1 MTDPASPPPPSG
13 GNAPPH
19 PPHPWPLP
27 KHAPGE
33 GWGTLESYSPAPPV
47 RERVWLHVLLFV
59 LTFATTT
66 VMGRFHYEG
75 FLYDFVPRE
84 LLFVTPRQLWL
95 GGLWYSVPLMAI
107 LFAHEMG
114 HYLACR
120 VYRVPASLPYF
131 IPLPPPVGLS
141 GTLGA
146 FIRIRGMITT
156 KPVLF
161 DMAVAG
167 PIAGFAVALP
177 SMVLGLQL
185 SRVVPLPANFVG
197 LELGEPLL
205 FQGISYLLHG
215 AIPQGQSV
223 NLHPMAM
230 AAWFGLLVTALNLMP
245 VGQLDGGHISYA
257 VFGRKS
263 SHITLA
269 AIVVIGGLAVLSYS
283 WVVWALLLLVMLRLF
298 GRHHPPT
305 WDEDV
310 PIGRGR
316 LALAVVALLIFVACF
331 TPTPIQPYELVKPR

>member
-1 MTDPASPPPPSG
+1 
-13 GNAPPH
+13 
-19 PPHPWPLP
+19 
-27 KHAPGE
+27 
-33 GWGTLESYSPAPPV
+33 V
-47 RERVWLHVLLFV
+47 RDRVWLHVLLFV

-75 FLYDFVPRE
+75 FLLDFVQRE
-84 LLFVTPRQLWL
+84 LLFVTQTQLWL

-120 VYRVPASLPYF
+120 LYRVAASMPYF
-131 IPLPPPVGLS
+131 IPLPPGVGLS

-146 FIRIRGMITT
+146 FIRIRGAIGT

-161 DMAVAG
+161 DMAAAG
-167 PIAGFAVALP
+167 PIAGFVVAVPA
-177 SMVLGLQL
+177 MVLGLQL
-185 SRVVPLPANFVG
+185 SRVVKLPADFVG

-205 FQGISYLLHG
+205 FQGISVLLFG
-215 AIPQGQSV
+215 AIPDGYSV

-245 VGQLDGGHISYA
+245 VGQLDGGHIAYA
-257 VFGRKS
+257 VFGRRS
-263 SHITLA
+263 SHITLG
-269 AIVVIGGLAVLSYS
+269 AIGIVAGLAFYS
-283 WVVWALLLLVMLRLF
+283 TSWIVWAVLLVVMLRVF

-310 PIGRGR
+310 PLDRARVIV
-316 LALAVVALLIFVACF
+316 AVITLLIFVACF
-331 TPTPIQPYELVKPR
+331 TPAPIEPYELVRPR